1 MAYLGVDV
9 EGAAPVELT
18 GDGCSA
24 GIASAGSG
32 SGAYGA
38 ADDVEGSIAG
48 ASADNRPPIG
58 SEGRV
63 IAMLSWA
70 TPGRFAAA
78 RRPATDLLD
87 LLEWTE

>member
-1 MAYLGVDV
+1 MAYLAADR
-9 EGAAPVELT
+9 EGSATAGLSGNGRSARFTSAEFGGG
-18 GDGCSA
+18 GD
-24 GIASAGSG
+24 
-32 SGAYGA
+32 GA

-78 RRPATDLLD
+78 RRRATDLLD
-87 LLEWTE
+87 LLEGTE